1 MTSVLSSKSISTYI
15 GFYLMVSSNIEN
27 KNIIL
32 LNRFDKSYTDLKITK
47 QAYYVLQ

>member
-15 GFYLMVSSNIEN
+15 GFHLMVSSNIEN

-32 LNRFDKSYTDLKITK
+32 LNFLHDNYIILM
-47 QAYYVLQ
+47 